1 MEKYAPYILSCVKTN
16 LNTIILDGAF
26 IFCVFNYVF
35 MIYFSFKCIH
45 KSRCFH
51 TRLTINIYR
60 TIFGI

>member
-1 MEKYAPYILSCVKTN
+1 MLSCVKIY
-16 LNTIILDGAF
+16 LNAIIRDGAF

-35 MIYFSFKCIH
+35 KSYFSFKCIH

-51 TRLTINIYR
+51 TSLTFNIHR